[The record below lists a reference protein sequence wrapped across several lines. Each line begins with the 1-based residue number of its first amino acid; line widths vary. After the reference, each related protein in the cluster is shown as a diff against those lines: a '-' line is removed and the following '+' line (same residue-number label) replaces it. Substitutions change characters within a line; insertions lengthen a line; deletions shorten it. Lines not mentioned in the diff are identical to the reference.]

1 MAEIVRFG
9 IKDQYWKSIL
19 TIIRAN
25 PKVEQVILFGSRALG
40 SFKPGSDIDLCL
52 KGEQITQ
59 ADLTQFLVSLDE
71 LDLPWVVDLVIFSQ
85 ISNPDLR
92 DHIERVG
99 IRL

>member
-1 MAEIVRFG
+1 MAEIERFG

-19 TIIRAN
+19 TIIHAN

-52 KGEQITQ
+52 KGEQLTQ
-59 ADLTQFLVSLDE
+59 ADLTRLMVHLDE
-71 LDLPWVVDLVIFSQ
+71 LDLPWIVDLVMFSQ
-85 ISNPDLR
+85 ISNPDLT

-99 IRL
+99 IKL

>member
-1 MAEIVRFG
+1 MAENVRYG

-40 SFKPGSDIDLCL
+40 TYKPGSDIDLCL
-52 KGEQITQ
+52 KGDQIAQ
-59 ADLTQFLVSLDE
+59 ADMTQFLVSLDE

-92 DHIERVG
+92 DHIARVG